1 MPSGVENSSAI
12 PTITAVPWIAL
23 PKPPP
28 VKPGAG
34 GNCVNT
40 DGFNSGMPFSKSKK
54 TIENNGIRVKNESVT
69 HRNVQ
74 KLFLR
79 ILTLELRST
88 ALRERALKPI
98 EEVAVVMALS
108 YSSGGFFGAAEDG
121 LSSHVDEQSQQNESQ
136 CGIHEGAELKSVR
149 LAELVSEESRKR
161 SGG

>member
-28 VKPGAG
+28 AKPGAG
-34 GNCVNT
+34 GNCVKT

-54 TIENNGIRVKNESVT
+54 TIENNGMRVKNESVT

-88 ALRERALKPI
+88 ALRERAVKPI
-98 EEVAVVMALS
+98 EEVADFMRVYDFTS
-108 YSSGGFFGAAEDG
+108 GFFVARGEALHRQLVLANPP
-121 LSSHVDEQSQQNESQ
+121 QS
-136 CGIHEGAELKSVR
+136 GP
-149 LAELVSEESRKR
+149 
-161 SGG
+161 